1 MREGGASPS
10 EMKKQT
16 HSPELTAQGH
26 GAGVKE
32 PGLAQTRWLF
42 LAFYDA
48 SKAALPGMGP
58 GSVPTLAQE
67 RF

>member
-1 MREGGASPS
+1 
-10 EMKKQT
+10 MKKQT